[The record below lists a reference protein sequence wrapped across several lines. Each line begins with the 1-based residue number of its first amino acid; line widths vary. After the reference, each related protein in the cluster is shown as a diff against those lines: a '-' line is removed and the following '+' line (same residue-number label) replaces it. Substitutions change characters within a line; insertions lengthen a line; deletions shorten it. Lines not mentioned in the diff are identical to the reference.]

1 MDVGQDVDEGGHV
14 VPADLVAGL
23 EVLHRVGLR
32 VGELKHFEWQPWDQY
47 HKTFLLQLMS
57 LEITA

>member
-1 MDVGQDVDEGGHV
+1 MDVGQDVDKGGHV

-32 VGELKHFEWQPWDQY
+32 VGELKHFE
-47 HKTFLLQLMS
+47 
-57 LEITA
+57 

>member
-32 VGELKHFEWQPWDQY
+32 VGELKHFE
-47 HKTFLLQLMS
+47 
-57 LEITA
+57 